1 MHEFVTVDA
10 QGLVTLERIRTVADL
25 DGNSYRDDSFE
36 YYVNERVAEID
47 YKVIPLSLYQLNKGM
62 RNEGAS

>member
-1 MHEFVTVDA
+1 MQEFVTVDSE
-10 QGLVTLERIRTVADL
+10 GLVTLERIRTVADL

-47 YKVIPLSLYQLNKGM
+47 YKG
-62 RNEGAS
+62 